1 MSLDVFSDISTIEY
15 DINFQLNILIY
26 CFVGQY
32 YVIQII
38 SGATQTPQ
46 HKTKGKNC
54 CSLWKKIAREYST
67 DPNTF
72 HFNDEIT
79 YQ

>member
-1 MSLDVFSDISTIEY
+1 MSLDVFTDISTIEY
-15 DINFQLNILIY
+15 DINFQLNIHIY

-54 CSLWKKIAREYST
+54 LL
-67 DPNTF
+67 
-72 HFNDEIT
+72 
-79 YQ
+79 